1 MNLAQLA
8 EQSAARLGERMTLVF
23 EGERFTNWQIL
34 DWARRLQEGFVDLGL
49 GRGKVAILCLANH
62 PLVYPVFQGIFRAGG
77 TAVPVMPQLAVPEI
91 RYIVSDTGA
100 RGVVTDTVGLPKVRE
115 AVHGLTHVRWI
126 VVRGGGD
133 VPAGS
138 PPEHR
143 LETLLGASPRTA
155 LPAID
160 DEDVALMLYTS
171 GTTGTPKGVMLTHA
185 NLLASAE
192 GANEA
197 AELDRWQTR
206 RISVSGMP
214 MAHIFGVGVMNSG
227 YLVPE
232 RLADGY
238 GVQMARF
245 EPEGFMQL
253 IQAHRCNVIPAV
265 PTMLALILNHPEVS
279 QYDLSCL
286 EEVVCGAAPLPV
298 ALAQAF
304 SQRFGCRVREIYGL
318 TESTGLGSAN
328 RLSEP
333 YRPGSAGR
341 AYVNTEVRIVGGDNQ
356 PLPAGERG
364 EIALRGSSI
373 MKGYHNRPEETATV
387 LRGGWLHTGD
397 VGYLDADG
405 YLYIVDR
412 QKDMII
418 RGGEN
423 VYPAELESILYRYP
437 GVAEAAVVGVPDPV
451 FGEAVIAYVVAREKG
466 TVTEQELIDHVRAH
480 TSPFKAPSRIW
491 FLDALPK
498 SGVGKI
504 LRRELRDRAAREAT
518 TALTTQ
524 RRADEDVTR

>member
-8 EQSAARLGERMTLVF
+8 EHSAARLGERMALLF
-23 EGERFTNWQIL
+23 EGERFTNWQLL
-34 DWARRLQEGFVDLGL
+34 DWARRLQGGLLDLGL
-49 GRGKVAILCLANH
+49 IRGKVAILCLVNH
-62 PLVYPVFQGIFRAGG
+62 PLVYPVFQGIFRTGA

-91 RYIVSDTGA
+91 RYVVSDTGA
-100 RGVVTDTVGLPKVRE
+100 QGVVTDTAGLPKVRE
-115 AVHGLTHVRWI
+115 AVQGLDHVRWI
-126 VVRGGGD
+126 VVRGGED
-133 VPAGS
+133 APSGS

-143 LETLLGASPRTA
+143 LETLLGASPTTA

-171 GTTGTPKGVMLTHA
+171 GTTGKPKGVMLTHA

-192 GANEA
+192 AGNEA

-238 GVQMARF
+238 GVQMAWF
-245 EPEGFMQL
+245 EPERFMQL
-253 IQAHRCNVIPAV
+253 IQEHRCNIIPAV
-265 PTMLALILNHPEVS
+265 PTMLALILNHPKVS
-279 QYDLSCL
+279 QYDLSSL

-298 ALAQAF
+298 ALARAF
-304 SQRFGCRVREIYGL
+304 SGRFGCRIREIYGL

-341 AYVNTEVRIVGGDNQ
+341 AYFNTEIRIVGADDR

-364 EIALRGSSI
+364 EVVLRGPSI
-373 MKGYHNRPEETATV
+373 MKGYHNRPEETAIV

-397 VGYLDADG
+397 IGYLDADG

-423 VYPAELESILYRYP
+423 IYPAELESILYQHP
-437 GVAEAAVVGVPDPV
+437 GVAEAAVVGVPDRV
-451 FGEAVIAYVVAREKG
+451 YGENVIAYVVAREKG
-466 TVTEQELIDHVRAH
+466 KVTEQELIGHVAAH
-480 TSPFKAPSRIW
+480 TSPFKAPSRIR

-504 LRRELRDRAAREAT
+504 LRRELRDKAAREA
-518 TALTTQ
+518 
-524 RRADEDVTR
+524 EG

>member
-8 EQSAARLGERMTLVF
+8 EHSAARLGERMTLVF
-23 EGERFTNWQIL
+23 DEERFTNWQLL
-34 DWARRLQEGFVDLGL
+34 DRARRLQGGLADLGL
-49 GRGKVAILCLANH
+49 GRGRVAILCLANH
-62 PLVYPVFQGIFRAGG
+62 PLVYPVFQGIFRTGG
-77 TAVPVMPQLAVPEI
+77 AAVPVMPQLAIPEI

-100 RGVVTDTVGLPKVRE
+100 LGVVTDTAGLPKVRQ
-115 AVHGLTHVRWI
+115 AVQGLPHVHWI
-126 VVRGGGD
+126 VVRGGAD

-143 LETLLGASPRTA
+143 LETLLGGSPRTA

-160 DEDVALMLYTS
+160 EQDVALMLYTS
-171 GTTGTPKGVMLTHA
+171 GTTGKPKGVMLTHA

-192 GANEA
+192 AGNEA

-206 RISVSGMP
+206 RISVSAMP

-238 GVQMARF
+238 GVQMAWF
-245 EPEGFMQL
+245 EPDRFMQL
-253 IQAHRCNVIPAV
+253 IQEHRCNVIPAV
-265 PTMLALILNHPEVS
+265 PTMLALILNHPKVS
-279 QYDLSCL
+279 QYDLSSL
-286 EEVVCGAAPLPV
+286 DEVVCGAAPLPV
-298 ALAQAF
+298 ALARAF
-304 SQRFGCRVREIYGL
+304 SERFGCRIREIYGL

-341 AYVNTEVRIVGGDNQ
+341 AYFNTEVRVVGDDDQ
-356 PLPAGERG
+356 PVPTGERG
-364 EIALRGSSI
+364 EVVLRGPSI
-373 MKGYHNRPEETATV
+373 MRGYHNRPEETAAA

-397 VGYLDADG
+397 IGYLDSDG
-405 YLYIVDR
+405 HLYIVDR
-412 QKDMII
+412 KKDLII

-423 VYPAELESILYRYP
+423 IYPAELESILYEHP
-437 GVAEAAVVGVPDPV
+437 GVAEAAVVGMPDLV
-451 FGEAVIAYVVAREKG
+451 YGENVIAYVVAREEG
-466 TVTEQELIDHVRAH
+466 CVSEQELTDHVRAH
-480 TSPFKAPSRIW
+480 TSPFKVPSRIC

-504 LRRELRDRAAREAT
+504 LRRELREKAAGEAK
-518 TALTTQ
+518 A
-524 RRADEDVTR
+524 

>member
-8 EQSAARLGERMTLVF
+8 EDSAARLGERMTLVF
-23 EGERFTNWQIL
+23 DEERFTNWQLL
-34 DWARRLQEGFVDLGL
+34 DWARRLQGGFSDLGL
-49 GRGKVAILCLANH
+49 GRGTAAILCLANH

-91 RYIVSDTGA
+91 RHIVSDTGA
-100 RGVVTDTVGLPKVRE
+100 RGVVTDTAGLPKIRE
-115 AVHGLTHVRWI
+115 AVRGLTHVRWI
-126 VVRGGGD
+126 VVRGGED
-133 VPAGS
+133 APSGS
-138 PPEHR
+138 PPERR
-143 LETLLGASPRTA
+143 LETLLGAAPITV

-160 DEDVALMLYTS
+160 AEDVALMLYTS
-171 GTTGTPKGVMLTHA
+171 GTTGNPKGVMLTHA

-192 GANEA
+192 AGNEA
-197 AELDRWQTR
+197 SELDRWQTR
-206 RISVSGMP
+206 RVSVSGMP

-238 GVQMARF
+238 GVQMAWF
-245 EPEGFMQL
+245 EPERFMQL
-253 IQAHRCNVIPAV
+253 IQEHRCTVIPAV
-265 PTMLALILNHPEVS
+265 PTMLALILNHPKVS
-279 QYDLSCL
+279 QYDLTSL

-298 ALAQAF
+298 GLARAF
-304 SQRFGCRVREIYGL
+304 SERFGCRIREIYGL

-341 AYVNTEVRIVGGDNQ
+341 AYCNTEVRIVGGDDR

-364 EIALRGSSI
+364 GVVLRGPSI
-373 MKGYHNRPEETATV
+373 MKGYHNRPEETATA

-397 VGYLDADG
+397 VGYLDVEG

-412 QKDMII
+412 KKDMII

-423 VYPAELESILYRYP
+423 IYPAELESILYRHP
-437 GVAEAAVVGVPDPV
+437 GVAEAAVVGAPDRV
-451 FGEAVIAYVVAREKG
+451 YGENVIAYVVAREKG
-466 TVTEQELIDHVRAH
+466 KVTEQELVDHVRAH
-480 TSPFKAPSRIW
+480 TAPFKTPSRIW

-504 LRRELRDRAAREAT
+504 LRRELRDRAAREAKG
-518 TALTTQ
+518 
-524 RRADEDVTR
+524 

>member
-1 MNLAQLA
+1 MMNLAELA
-8 EQSAARLGERMTLVF
+8 EHSAARLGERMTLVF
-23 EGERFTNWQIL
+23 EEERFTNWQLL
-34 DWARRLQEGFVDLGL
+34 DWARRLQGGFVDLNL

-62 PLVYPVFQGIFRAGG
+62 PLVYPAFQGIFRTGG

-100 RGVVTDTVGLPKVRE
+100 QGVVTDAAGVPKIRE
-115 AVHGLTHVRWI
+115 AVRGLDHVRWI
-126 VVRGGGD
+126 VVRGGEAA
-133 VPAGS
+133 PSGS

-160 DEDVALMLYTS
+160 DQDVALMLYTS
-171 GTTGTPKGVMLTHA
+171 GTTGTAKGVMLTHA

-192 GANEA
+192 AVNEA
-197 AELDRWQTR
+197 AELDQWHTQ

-238 GVQMARF
+238 GVQMAWF
-245 EPEGFMQL
+245 EPERFMQL
-253 IQAHRCNVIPAV
+253 IQDHRCTIIPAV
-265 PTMLALILNHPEVS
+265 PTMLALILNHPKVG
-279 QYDLSCL
+279 QYDLSSL

-298 ALAQAF
+298 ALARAF
-304 SQRFGCRVREIYGL
+304 SERFGCRIREIYGL

-333 YRPGSAGR
+333 YRPGCAGR
-341 AYVNTEVRIVGGDNQ
+341 AYFNTEVRVVGDDDQ

-364 EIALRGSSI
+364 EVVLRGPSI
-373 MKGYHNRPEETATV
+373 MKGYHNRPQETATV

-412 QKDMII
+412 KKDMII

-423 VYPAELESILYRYP
+423 IYPAELESILYRHP
-437 GVAEAAVVGVPDPV
+437 GVAEAAVVGVPDRMY
-451 FGEAVIAYVVAREKG
+451 GEDVVAYVVVREKCK
-466 TVTEQELIDHVRAH
+466 VAEQELIDHVRAY

-491 FLDALPK
+491 FLNALPK

-504 LRRELRDRAAREAT
+504 LRRELRDKAASEARA
-518 TALTTQ
+518 
-524 RRADEDVTR
+524 